1 MKSKTLISI
10 SGWITLLFAVFHIF
24 FYWMFDWESSLA
36 TLDTVNRG
44 IMLTFSW
51 SCTILLFGMAY
62 QLLFHKNEL
71 IATSLGRVVLISYSA
86 FWSFRVI
93 AEFLFFGFSGVG
105 STVII
110 LLCSI
115 VAICMIIPALRNET
129 NKE

>member
-1 MKSKTLISI
+1 MKSRTLIGI
-10 SGWITLLFAVFHIF
+10 SGWIALIFAVFHIF

-51 SCTILLFGMAY
+51 SCTILLFAMAY

-71 IATSLGRVVLISYSA
+71 ITTPLGRVVLISYSA

-93 AEFLFFGFSGVG
+93 AEFLFFGFSGLG
-105 STVII
+105 SAAIV
-110 LLCSI
+110 LLCAI
-115 VAICMIIPALRNET
+115 EAICMIIPALRIRINA
-129 NKE
+129 